1 MIFLN
6 ILPKDLKNEIKHFI
20 MYETI
25 KKMVGFIVVLVLFF
39 VAVILYSK
47 FILDDNLKIRK
58 ISYAS
63 GTSTGNSTQKIQNIS
78 SRADKI
84 LKVQE
89 NFYVYSSILYDIMQ
103 KSGDGILFDDL
114 NIDTKLNK
122 ISMSGIAKTRDDLLN
137 FKNVI
142 SDSSNYASIIF
153 PIENLLIKENI
164 IFDISADI
172 KSYDY

>member
-6 ILPKDLKNEIKHFI
+6 ILPEDLKNEIKHFR

-25 KKMVGFIVVLVLFF
+25 KKMVASLVVLVLFF
-39 VAVILYSK
+39 VAVLLYSK

-58 ISYAS
+58 TSYVS
-63 GTSTGNSTQKIQNIS
+63 GTTTGNSTQKIQNIS

-89 NFYVYSSILYDIMQ
+89 SFYIYSNIVYDIMQ
-103 KSGDGILFDDL
+103 KSGDDILFDNL
-114 NIDTKLNK
+114 NIDTKLSK
-122 ISMSGIAKTRDDLLN
+122 ISMSGISKTRDDLLN
-137 FKNVI
+137 FKNAM
-142 SDSSNYASIIF
+142 SSSPNYSNIIF